1 MFHQIITKYNKTN
14 DETKTAVDLILNEMN
29 DEVTYYLA
37 LCYESDITIESS
49 LGKTEGDSILNLVM
63 FKIIFFNKKYF
74 DKWVGQNVTNKIIFI
89 IEFLHLPYSNYV
101 RNYTRDIFRLLLS
114 ESFCLPISNFVIIR
128 NAIEESYEKNP
139 IVYDDNVDL
148 EKILEFSVFLSE
160 TFSTN
165 SDKIEKY
172 EKENPVFKSKYV
184 SKIDNISG
192 SLIGKA
198 IGDSIGFLIEGHT
211 ADSCYEYVDKVI
223 SPKIVHLY
231 GIDKDIGRT
240 GNSRYCI
247 IEGNEKIVVFP
258 YGQYTIDTQCAR
270 ELLLSIE
277 NGVLNIESFKKRMQS
292 LYGLAGLISSEQNNI
307 SKTALIGTPES
318 SFIENIKTGTPY
330 KEEKNDPCARVA
342 PLGAVYMSKKDVCK
356 SATSAQASMSN
367 SSETVIACSILI
379 AEATRLALENKIKPY
394 SRYNILNSPH
404 IFCQQ
409 LSNSIMPIN
418 PTLGTYVLTMP
429 FLIKTRKSLI
439 KDSKL
444 EYILASAFADRQIIK
459 LITAECQKMFGEPLY
474 NNGETIS
481 AAPVQSCLFSIFCFM
496 CVPNFFVSSI
506 CMAVRSGGDVS
517 SIAAIVGG
525 IVGARVGLKS
535 IPSYFIDRIN
545 DKGIYKS
552 DELIHLCKNLCD
564 PETTLIPNTF
574 GIPEQTNT
582 FTFGMPHQQTSTFG
596 TQQTSTFGTQQTSTF
611 GTPPTSSFGTQQ
623 TSTFGTQPTS
633 SFGTQ
638 QTSTFG
644 TPPTSSF
651 GTPPTS
657 SFGTQQTST
666 FGTPPQQT
674 SSFGTPPQQTSSF
687 GTPPTSTF
695 GTPTTSSFGTQ
706 QTSSFGTPQQQ
717 TSTFGTP
724 PTSSFGT
731 PPQQTSTFGTQQT
744 SSFGTQQT
752 SSFGTQ
758 PTSSFGTPQ
767 KQTNSFG
774 TPQKQTST
782 FGTPQ
787 TSSFGTQQT
796 STFGTP
802 QTSSFGTPQTSSF
815 GTPQTS
821 SFGTPQTSTF
831 ATNKQP
837 TSSFGTQPTSS
848 FGTQQTSTF
857 GTQPQTTFKPPSANP
872 LTYSFG
878 LK

>member
-37 LCYESDITIESS
+37 LCYESDIAIESS

-277 NGVLNIESFKKRMQS
+277 NGVLNIESFKKRMMS

-582 FTFGMPHQQTSTFG
+582 FTFGIPN
-596 TQQTSTFGTQQTSTF
+596 QQTSTF
-611 GTPPTSSFGTQQ
+611 GTP
-623 TSTFGTQPTS
+623 
-633 SFGTQ
+633 
-638 QTSTFG
+638 
-644 TPPTSSF
+644 
-651 GTPPTS
+651 
-657 SFGTQQTST
+657 
-666 FGTPPQQT
+666 
-674 SSFGTPPQQTSSF
+674 
-687 GTPPTSTF
+687 
-695 GTPTTSSFGTQ
+695 
-706 QTSSFGTPQQQ
+706 QTSSFGTPQ
-717 TSTFGTP
+717 TSSFGTP

-758 PTSSFGTPQ
+758 
-767 KQTNSFG
+767 
-774 TPQKQTST
+774 
-782 FGTPQ
+782 
-787 TSSFGTQQT
+787 
-796 STFGTP
+796 

-815 GTPQTS
+815 GTPPQQTSTFGTPPQQTSTFGTQQTSSFGTQQTSSFGTQQTS
-821 SFGTPQTSTF
+821 SFGTPPTSSFGTPPQQTSTFGTPPQQTSTFGTQPTSSFGTPPQQTSSFGTPQTSSFGTQQTSTF

-848 FGTQQTSTF
+848 FGTQPTSSFGTQPTSSFGTQPTSTF
-857 GTQPQTTFKPPSANP
+857 GTLRQPQTTFKPPSANP